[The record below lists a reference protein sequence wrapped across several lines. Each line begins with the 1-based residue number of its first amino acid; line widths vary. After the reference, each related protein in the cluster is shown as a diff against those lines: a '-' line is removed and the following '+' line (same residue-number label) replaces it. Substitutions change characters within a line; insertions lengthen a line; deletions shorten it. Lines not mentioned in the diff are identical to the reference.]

1 MLRWPASPNANGSSF
16 PAIAW
21 TRSWCSRGEKGSV
34 RSGAQ
39 SWAQAAHPELDRYD
53 RFVVFDASTDTS
65 VAVDATDIRRAR
77 DTCAK
82 LFAQSEAAPP
92 TRKTSTTRL
101 FVSGAKD
108 LVLFGLLTDHSADI
122 IEIKRSADAATAA
135 CLGTLFYTGEV
146 ATWRAAQD
154 GTTLLA
160 GGSKLGLSWSVA
172 EAMIDKASA
181 LIAKG
186 GLREAACREGLR
198 GREDDELVTNTYL
211 GVQPVKLCEAPA
223 AKPSRKLR
231 AAPGFPGV
239 NVLKDPDQ
247 LTSSFSKGDA
257 REKAAR

>member
-1 MLRWPASPNANGSSF
+1 MRQTLCTKRSCPANPEDLDDPPVRF
-16 PAIAW
+16 
-21 TRSWCSRGEKGSV
+21 RRKGSGPV
-34 RSGAQ
+34 RPPHGSFRGYYPDQ
-39 SWAQAAHPELDRYD
+39 EVGRRCHR
-53 RFVVFDASTDTS
+53 S
-65 VAVDATDIRRAR
+65 VPGDPV
-77 DTCAK
+77 
-82 LFAQSEAAPP
+82 
-92 TRKTSTTRL
+92 
-101 FVSGAKD
+101 
-108 LVLFGLLTDHSADI
+108 
-122 IEIKRSADAATAA
+122 
-135 CLGTLFYTGEV
+135 YTGEV

-231 AAPGFPGV
+231 AAPGFPGSECPQRPGSAHEL
-239 NVLKDPDQ
+239 VLEGRCSGEGGA
-247 LTSSFSKGDA
+247 LRVIG
-257 REKAAR
+257 